1 MGELSEPQVGLI
13 YAGKQF
19 KLLPARG
26 TGTIGRRNIPRPN
39 RPETVPRSK
48 KKKRYLMV
56 SLAGRHPELSPN
68 EDFVRIRKRMLGPT
82 KGCGAYSREQ
92 KRNHLANER
101 SVSHKIYI
109 TLCAL

>member
-26 TGTIGRRNIPRPN
+26 TGTPN

-92 KRNHLANER
+92 KRNYLANER

-109 TLCAL
+109 TLCAV